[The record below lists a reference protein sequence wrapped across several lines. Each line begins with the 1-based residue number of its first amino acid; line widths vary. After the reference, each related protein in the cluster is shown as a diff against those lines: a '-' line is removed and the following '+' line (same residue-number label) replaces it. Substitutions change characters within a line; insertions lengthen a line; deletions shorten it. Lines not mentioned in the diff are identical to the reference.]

1 MLFLVCT
8 GCGSVVL
15 QSKPGKH
22 KKVHKGRTLR
32 EHSGTTHRANTPKL
46 VPTTVTMGGSVS
58 KRESDQKLD
67 AAEAEKRQK
76 KVSEPQPSVTW
87 TADMAGEASAGA
99 GEEDLVQTVFRWDH
113 GGNQVRRIS

>member
-1 MLFLVCT
+1 MWSYSRNQESTRKFTRGELFANTLVE
-8 GCGSVVL
+8 S
-15 QSKPGKH
+15 
-22 KKVHKGRTLR
+22 
-32 EHSGTTHRANTPKL
+32 THRANTPKL